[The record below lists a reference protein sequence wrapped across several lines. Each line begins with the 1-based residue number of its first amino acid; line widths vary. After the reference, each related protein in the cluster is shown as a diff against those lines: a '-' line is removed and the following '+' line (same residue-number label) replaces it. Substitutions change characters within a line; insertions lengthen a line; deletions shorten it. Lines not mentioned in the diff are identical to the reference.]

1 LFKIGQ
7 EIYKNIKT
15 MASIKLTDDL
25 NSYLNKN
32 TQGGGGGGGGLSTYF
47 NRDYFVASKFN
58 QNLGSWFGS
67 QPSSGESS
75 SSSTSSFTLSRFH
88 RMVGFVVCLF
98 IAAFCFG
105 TAFLY
110 LPFLLLKARKF
121 SLLFSLGSI
130 FTLAAFACLWGPAE
144 TMRHMFSKA
153 RLPFTFCY
161 ASTLS
166 LTVYFA
172 VFMQSTVLTV
182 PCAIAQIFALVW
194 YVLSNVPGGQ
204 KGLNFFTRIC
214 WKTASKTVGSTLPV

>member
-1 LFKIGQ
+1 M
-7 EIYKNIKT
+7 T
-15 MASIKLTDDL
+15 SIKLTEDL
-25 NSYLNKN
+25 NSYLNRN
-32 TQGGGGGGGGLSTYF
+32 TNGAAGGAGLQSYF
-47 NRDYFVASKFN
+47 NKENFVANKLN
-58 QNLGSWFGS
+58 QSIGSWFGS
-67 QPSSGESS
+67 PSSQESSTSS
-75 SSSTSSFTLSRFH
+75 SSSSSSFTLSRFH
-88 RMVGFVVCLF
+88 RMVGFIVCLF

-130 FTLAAFACLWGPAE
+130 FTLAAFGCLWGPAE
-144 TMRHMFSKA
+144 TLRHLCSKA

-161 ASTLS
+161 ASTLF

-172 VFMQSTVLTV
+172 VVTQSTVLTV
-182 PCAIAQIFALVW
+182 PCAIAQLFALLW

-214 WKTASKTVGSTLPV
+214 WKTASKTVGTALPV

>member
-1 LFKIGQ
+1 MTSVRL
-7 EIYKNIKT
+7 
-15 MASIKLTDDL
+15 ADDL
-25 NSYLNKN
+25 NSYLNRN
-32 TQGGGGGGGGLSTYF
+32 TGGGGGGTNGLSSFF
-47 NRDYFVASKFN
+47 NRENFASNKLN
-58 QNLGSWFGS
+58 ESIGSWFGS
-67 QPSSGESS
+67 QTNSETSSTTSS
-75 SSSTSSFTLSRFH
+75 SSSFSLSRFH

-130 FTLAAFACLWGPAE
+130 FTLSAFGCLWGPAE
-144 TMRHMFSKA
+144 TLRHLCSKS
-153 RLPFTFCY
+153 RLPFTFSY
-161 ASTLS
+161 AATLI

-172 VFMQSTVLTV
+172 VVEQSTMLTV
-182 PCAIAQIFALVW
+182 PCAIAQIFALLW

-214 WKTASKTVGSTLPV
+214 WKTASKTVGTALPV

>member
-1 LFKIGQ
+1 M
-7 EIYKNIKT
+7 T
-15 MASIKLTDDL
+15 SIKLTDDL
-25 NSYLNKN
+25 SSYLNRN
-32 TQGGGGGGGGLSTYF
+32 SSNDSGGGGGLSSYF
-47 NRDYFVASKFN
+47 SRENFVSNKVN
-58 QNLGSWFGS
+58 QSLGSWFGS
-67 QPSSGESS
+67 QPSSEASPSPSS
-75 SSSTSSFTLSRFH
+75 SSFTLSRFH

-121 SLLFSLGSI
+121 SLLFSLGSL
-130 FTLAAFACLWGPAE
+130 FTLAAFACLWGPTE
-144 TMRHMFSKA
+144 TLRHLCSKS
-153 RLPFTFCY
+153 RLPFTFTY
-161 ASTLS
+161 ASTLF

-172 VFMQSTVLTV
+172 VVTQSTLLTV
-182 PCAIAQIFALVW
+182 PCAIAQLFALVW